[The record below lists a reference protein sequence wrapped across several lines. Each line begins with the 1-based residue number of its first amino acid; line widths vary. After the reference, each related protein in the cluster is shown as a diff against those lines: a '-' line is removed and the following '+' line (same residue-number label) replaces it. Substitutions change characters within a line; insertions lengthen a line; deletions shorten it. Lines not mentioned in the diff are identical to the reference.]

1 MSSTHPA
8 ISVRGLAKSYTIRKP
23 GWHATLAETLLA
35 RLKNP
40 FQQNGRDTFWAL
52 KNISFDIEAGETFA
66 LLGPNGSGKTTTLKC
81 MVGLTLPT
89 SGNIAVEG
97 FDVWRNSREAQR
109 LMSFLPQRVSF
120 SDQLTGREVLEFYCR
135 LRRIPSQRI
144 DETLNTSNFHFD
156 GFFEK
161 SVSQFSGGMIQ
172 RLGLAVACL
181 PDAPVLVLDE
191 PTVSLDPNG
200 AIQFREFLAS
210 LKRRGKTIVFS
221 SHMLADVEQL
231 ADRVAILVGGKLV
244 ALQSIAALR
253 DELMRSSR
261 MRVVLANPGGRLLG
275 VVRACGVDDA
285 ALQGDSLVIT
295 SRAEDRLKFRDA
307 VQSVGLR
314 TPKSRIARRVPARS
328 RSFCTCSSVSQ
339 ALRSSGLSS
348 SARSSVMPR
357 AAGTSTET
365 RGSAPVS
372 TCSPMP
378 PRMARA
384 ISASSSAIRIKFSA
398 YIAIQLV
405 PSACPSI

>member
-1 MSSTHPA
+1 MT
-8 ISVRGLAKSYTIRKP
+8 INVRNLTKKYRTCVAV
-23 GWHATLAETLLA
+23 
-35 RLKNP
+35 N
-40 FQQNGRDTFWAL
+40 DV
-52 KNISFDIEAGETFA
+52 SFDIETGETFA

-97 FDVWRNSREAQR
+97 FDVLRNGREAKR

-135 LRRIPSQRI
+135 LRRIPSHRI
-144 DETLNTSNFHFD
+144 DETLNTSNFHFN

-200 AIQFREFLAS
+200 AIHFREFLAA
-210 LKRRGKTIVFS
+210 LKRKGKTIVFS

-244 ALQSIAALR
+244 ALQSVAALR

-261 MRVVLANPGGRLLG
+261 MRVVLANPDERLLG
-275 VVRACGVDDA
+275 VVLACGVDDA
-285 ALQGDSLVIT
+285 ALEEDSLVIT
-295 SRAEDRLKFRDA
+295 SRGEDRLKI
-307 VQSVGLR
+307 L
-314 TPKSRIARRVPARS
+314 
-328 RSFCTCSSVSQ
+328 
-339 ALRSSGLSS
+339 
-348 SARSSVMPR
+348 
-357 AAGTSTET
+357 
-365 RGSAPVS
+365 
-372 TCSPMP
+372 
-378 PRMARA
+378 RA
-384 ISASSSAIRIKFSA
+384 IETAGGRITSFATEELSLEDMYMRYVGEEDPQKK
-398 YIAIQLV
+398 
-405 PSACPSI
+405 